1 MKNRFISRFLVPVA
15 MLIILLSGCSSA
27 SARPPAPTAA
37 AASNESLV
45 SVDGLGRQIALDA
58 PAQRVVSLAAS
69 NTEILFAIGAGEQ
82 IIGRDD
88 TSDFP
93 EAARV
98 VESIGSVFG
107 DLNTEAILALEPDL
121 VLAAGTNS
129 PEQVELLEALDL
141 SVYYLANPIDFE
153 GLYANLAA
161 VGDLVGREEAAAL
174 LIGSLRSRV
183 DAVQSRVANLEP
195 VSVYYEV
202 DATDVTAPYTIGA
215 GTFQNLL
222 ITLAGGRN
230 IAGDLEL
237 WAPIS
242 QEELIAPRA
251 GCDALRYEYMG
262 ADNARIGC
270 RTAGLVCHAPP
281 WRKGAYSRS
290 IQTGWIAPGPRLV
303 DALEAI
309 AAILHPEP

>member
-1 MKNRFISRFLVPVA
+1 MKNRFISRFPCSRRDVDYTALR
-15 MLIILLSGCSSA
+15 MLIRF
-27 SARPPAPTAA
+27 RPATGPPPPQRHQKTRLRQPTKA
-37 AASNESLV
+37 LV
-45 SVDGLGRQIALDA
+45 SVYDGLGRQIALDA

-183 DAVQSRVANLEP
+183 
-195 VSVYYEV
+195 
-202 DATDVTAPYTIGA
+202 
-215 GTFQNLL
+215 
-222 ITLAGGRN
+222 GR
-230 IAGDLEL
+230 G
-237 WAPIS
+237 
-242 QEELIAPRA
+242 
-251 GCDALRYEYMG
+251 
-262 ADNARIGC
+262 
-270 RTAGLVCHAPP
+270 
-281 WRKGAYSRS
+281 
-290 IQTGWIAPGPRLV
+290 
-303 DALEAI
+303 
-309 AAILHPEP
+309 PEPSRESRTCIGLL